1 MNSRIA
7 LAFLGALLWAQSG
20 LSNEQDSNG
29 AATYHLSAGD
39 RVLITVFGHED
50 LSGEHE
56 INVAGVISMPLISD
70 VDAAGLTVNELE
82 AAIVDAL
89 KPDYLINPIVN
100 AEIVGFRP
108 IYIIGE
114 VINPGSYS
122 YTNGMTVINAVAV
135 AGGFSYRAKKNKLVI
150 QRDNGN
156 QTIEIKV
163 DLDTVV
169 LPGDVIEVPERFF

>member
-1 MNSRIA
+1 MNSRIT
-7 LAFLGALLWAQSG
+7 LAFLVVLLWAQPG
-20 LSNEQDSNG
+20 LGNEQDSIG
-29 AATYHLSAGD
+29 TATYQLSAGD

-50 LSGEHE
+50 LSGEFE
-56 INVAGVISMPLISD
+56 INGAGVISMPLISD
-70 VDAAGLTVNELE
+70 VDAAGLTANELE

-89 KPDYLINPIVN
+89 KPDYLRNPIVS
-100 AEIVGFRP
+100 AEVITFRP

-114 VINPGSYS
+114 VLNPGSYP

-150 QRDNGN
+150 RRDDGN
-156 QTIEIKV
+156 QTIVIKV

-169 LPGDVIEVPERFF
+169 LPADVIEVAERFF

>member
-1 MNSRIA
+1 MSSRIA
-7 LAFLGALLWAQSG
+7 IVFLVVLFSAQSG
-20 LSNEQDSNG
+20 LGYAQDSDD
-29 AATYHLSAGD
+29 APTYKLSAGD

-50 LSGEHE
+50 LSGEFE
-56 INVAGVISMPLISD
+56 INGAGVISMPLIPD

-89 KPDYLINPIVN
+89 KPDYLMNPIIS
-100 AEIVGFRP
+100 AEIVNFRP

-114 VINPGSYS
+114 VINPGSYP
-122 YTNGMTVINAVAV
+122 YRNGMTVINAVAV

-150 QRDNGN
+150 RRNDGN

-169 LPGDVIEVPERFF
+169 LPADIIEVPERFF

>member
-7 LAFLGALLWAQSG
+7 LAFLVVLLSAQSG
-20 LSNEQDSNG
+20 LGYAQGSNG

-50 LSGEHE
+50 LSGEFE
-56 INVAGVISMPLISD
+56 INGTGVISMPLISD
-70 VDAAGLTVNELE
+70 VAAAGLTANELE

-89 KPDYLINPIVN
+89 KPDYLRNPIVS
-100 AEIVGFRP
+100 AEVVTFRP

-114 VINPGSYS
+114 VVNPGSYP

-135 AGGFSYRAKKNKLVI
+135 AGGFSYRAKKSKLVI
-150 QRDNGN
+150 RRGDGN

-169 LPGDVIEVPERFF
+169 LPGDVIEIAERFF